1 MIFNC
6 GAMVEI
12 IFPAV
17 GTVFQPEVTKP
28 QVSLVALGSSI
39 IRNRAYCGLDAGNVA
54 RNEVMTFLS
63 TYLPLTSLLAVPVLP
78 ATS

>member
-1 MIFNC
+1 
-6 GAMVEI
+6 MVEI

-39 IRNRAYCGLDAGNVA
+39 IRNKAYCGFEAGKVA
-54 RNEVMTFLS
+54 KKDVITFLLI
-63 TYLPLTSLLAVPVLP
+63 YLPSTSLLAVPVLP